1 MSWCVI
7 RSHFHLHMYA
17 SLYSQLDVFHACPQG
32 GCDREQFQSSVA
44 NLKRLDEAYAR
55 CIADLE
61 ARGSSR
67 NAPPISDL
75 AWEAPSLVEEFPSS
89 AVVGGRE
96 GGREGGSASYQ
107 KGDVLKSGRLSEGTL
122 AKKAEGWKKARDERL
137 QRHAGKPIMRCTG
150 PNMAGTC
157 SATGPEGQEHKIG
170 PRDKR
175 QHCGYYK
182 LPID

>member
-7 RSHFHLHMYA
+7 RSHFHLHMYHT

-44 NLKRLDEAYAR
+44 DLKRLDEAYAR

-61 ARGSSR
+61 ALGSSS

-89 AVVGGRE
+89 AVE

-122 AKKAEGWKKARDERL
+122 AKKAEGSKKARDERL
-137 QRHAGKPIMRCTG
+137 KLHAGKAIKRC

-157 SATGPEGQEHKIG
+157 SATGPEGQTHNTG

-175 QHCGYYK
+175 QYCGQYN